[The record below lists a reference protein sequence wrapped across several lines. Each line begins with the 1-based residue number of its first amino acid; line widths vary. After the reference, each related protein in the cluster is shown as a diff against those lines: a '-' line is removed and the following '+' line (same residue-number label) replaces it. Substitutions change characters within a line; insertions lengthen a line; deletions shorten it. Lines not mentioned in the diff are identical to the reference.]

1 MSRVT
6 SMMVTRNVLGANQ
19 ANLNRVASLQ
29 HQLATGKRLAQL
41 SDDPIS
47 GRRAMTFRVQYNEM
61 DRYLANIDKTLAFQ
75 QASESAVTGMVDI
88 AEEAKAL
95 ALKATNGSEDAA
107 SRSAMA
113 RTMDGLL
120 QRMVDLGN
128 ATHDGRYIFAGT
140 AVFDKPF
147 DLTADG
153 NGVLYQGDQDDFQ
166 VSISKGNR
174 ATVNLNGAKVF
185 QQDHDV
191 FKALIDVRN
200 AMAANDPEAVEEHLA
215 ALDGVHAHLGDTL
228 GALGSSIRRVE
239 LTQQQIE
246 AQKVNLSE
254 LISKEEDVDL
264 AETISRLQMA
274 ETTLE
279 AGLNAGARVLRPT
292 LLDYI

>member
-29 HQLATGKRLAQL
+29 FQLATGKRLSQL

-47 GRRAMTFRVQYNEM
+47 GRRAMTFRVQHNEM

-75 QASESAVTGMVDI
+75 QASESAVTNMIDI
-88 AEEAKAL
+88 TEEAKAL
-95 ALKATNGSEDAA
+95 ALKATNGSEDAS
-107 SRSAMA
+107 SRAAMA
-113 RTMDGLL
+113 QTMDGLL

-128 ATHDGRYIFAGT
+128 TVHDGRYVFSGT

-147 DLTADG
+147 QLNADG
-153 NGVLYQGDQDDFQ
+153 NRVSYSGDQDDFQ
-166 VSISKGNR
+166 VTISKANR

-185 QQDHDV
+185 QQEHDI
-191 FKALIDVRN
+191 FKALIDIRN
-200 AMAANDPEAVEEHLA
+200 AMQANDPQGVEDLLGDIDA
-215 ALDGVHAHLGDTL
+215 AHAHLGDQL
-228 GALGSSIRRVE
+228 GALGSSIRRIE

-246 AQKVNLSE
+246 TQKVTLSE

-264 AETISRLQMA
+264 AETISKLQVA